1 MLRAGEMGL
10 NMLAAMEIVAYPA
23 VDTLSPLTAICNCSP
38 FVRTSGFWDRT
49 KRTMPEL
56 EGKILGQRT
65 DQCAVG
71 QLDAQILLDVLRELV
86 GGRKILLAVLGRRV
100 VCKGEVPPEFERV
113 NQGIFIEIIPE
124 NSFPRP
130 EINLSVPDDFS
141 GSIHIWFA
149 KCVNLDHSVNKP
161 IDECRT

>member
-1 MLRAGEMGL
+1 MLGAGEMGL
-10 NMLAAMEIVAYPA
+10 NMLATMKIVTYPA
-23 VDTLSPLTAICNCSP
+23 VDPLSPLTTICNRSP
-38 FVRTSGFWDRT
+38 FVRTSGLRDRAE
-49 KRTMPEL
+49 RVVPQL

-65 DQCAVG
+65 DQRAVG

-86 GGRKILLAVLGRRV
+86 GGGEILLAVLGRRV

-124 NSFPRP
+124 NFFPRP
-130 EINLSVPDDFS
+130 KINLSVFDDFS
-141 GSIHIWFA
+141 GTIHIWFA